1 MKKEE
6 KKKDLRNN
14 ARANNRF
21 ISDYLLCKVSLEQ
34 RYSSIF
40 PCSNISPND
49 TSKIYLE
56 LEIHSLLLSRKRNY
70 LVYRVFKTRARLY
83 RYFRISPLVKKRGN
97 LLAARVREGEKIQ
110 RNSDSL
116 EYVRRIRTRIL
127 DATT

>member
-56 LEIHSLLLSRKRNY
+56 LEIQSVITFEEEKLSRVSCIQNESTIIS
-70 LVYRVFKTRARLY
+70 VFQN
-83 RYFRISPLVKKRGN
+83 ISVGKEERKPSCRKG
-97 LLAARVREGEKIQ
+97 
-110 RNSDSL
+110 
-116 EYVRRIRTRIL
+116 
-127 DATT
+127 